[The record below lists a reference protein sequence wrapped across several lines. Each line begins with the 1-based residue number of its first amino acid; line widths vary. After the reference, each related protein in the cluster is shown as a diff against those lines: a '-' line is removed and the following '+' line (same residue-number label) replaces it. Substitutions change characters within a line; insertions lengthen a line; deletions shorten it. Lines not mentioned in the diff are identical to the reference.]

1 MTLPQKIP
9 HSMKEAY
16 YQEMM
21 IEIIAA
27 KKELTELEQQFAKAM
42 EDNSIRLGM
51 TYELSENC
59 LKEAQA
65 TFNQYINAANAHF
78 TATKGEVEKQAYKK
92 IEDTVTR
99 SLIQSHK
106 QLMVANPPKM
116 TLGTI
121 LGAIGVS
128 TLIAA
133 IVGIGFGLGAYQ
145 LSEHNRFTAQEIQL
159 LQKGVALQKAWP
171 SLSSKTQK
179 ELSQAM
185 Q

>member
-1 MTLPQKIP
+1 MTLPQKTP
-9 HSMKEAY
+9 RSMKEAY

-27 KKELTELEQQFAKAM
+27 KKELNELEQQFAKAM

-65 TFNQYINAANAHF
+65 TFNQYVTAANAHF
-78 TATKGEVEKQAYKK
+78 TAKQGEVEKQAYKK

-99 SLIQSHK
+99 SLVQSHK

-116 TLGTI
+116 TLGTM

-133 IVGIGFGLGAYQ
+133 VVGICFGLGAYQ
-145 LSEHNRFTAQEIQL
+145 LSGQGRLTQQEIKIMQT
-159 LQKGVALQKAWP
+159 GSALQKAWP
-171 SLSSKTQK
+171 SLSSQAQK
-179 ELSQAM
+179 ELSKAM
-185 Q
+185 N